1 MAKNFELVHNTLPTL
16 EQHRLRPSMNVT
28 QQIDETIAE
37 EIRGTMKYYGVDVL
51 IATYHGPQIDNVET
65 IEFTPNGYADKIG
78 DDFFEDWID
87 YLEDL
92 LIPNVDVDSRGQI
105 NLHCENKEE
114 V

>member
-1 MAKNFELVHNTLPTL
+1 MAKNFHNTLPTL

-51 IATYHGPQIDNVET
+51 IATYHGPQMDNVET

-78 DDFFEDWID
+78 QDDFFEDWID

-92 LIPNVDVDSRGQI
+92 LIPNVDADSRGQI
-105 NLHCENKEE
+105 NLHRENKEE